1 MATEESDYATQETE
15 PEEDNVLAVKDD
27 VPEQPEALESPSK
40 IADDDRILLDT
51 RLCQWVFL
59 LKYFNLYRRI
69 LGSTRYFTISPLRMN
84 KSKKQE
90 QFDRLAPPLCW
101 VT

>member
-59 LKYFNLYRRI
+59 LKCFNLFTRI
-69 LGSTRYFTISPLRMN
+69 LGSNRFSQ
-84 KSKKQE
+84 S
-90 QFDRLAPPLCW
+90 
-101 VT
+101 VH

>member
-51 RLCQWVFL
+51 RHSYI
-59 LKYFNLYRRI
+59 KTTN
-69 LGSTRYFTISPLRMN
+69 
-84 KSKKQE
+84 
-90 QFDRLAPPLCW
+90 FDQIG
-101 VT
+101 

>member
-51 RLCQWVFL
+51 RLCQWVF
-59 LKYFNLYRRI
+59 F
-69 LGSTRYFTISPLRMN
+69 
-84 KSKKQE
+84 
-90 QFDRLAPPLCW
+90 
-101 VT
+101 